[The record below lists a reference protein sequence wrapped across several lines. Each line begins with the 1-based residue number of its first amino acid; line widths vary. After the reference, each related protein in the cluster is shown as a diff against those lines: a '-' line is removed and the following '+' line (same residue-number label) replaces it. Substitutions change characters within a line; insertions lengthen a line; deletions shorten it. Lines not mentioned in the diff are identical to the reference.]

1 MYITVREIFR
11 KLAEEST
18 AYEFLDWPTWACRTS
33 GARNLLGYC
42 SRPLRAGLT
51 YAAPPALGFCCGGR
65 TTVCG
70 AAEKEKAT
78 LRVTKRAAL
87 EMRAVARTRLPVRL
101 RYCTSVTL
109 PLTKV
114 TFRSL

>member
-11 KLAEEST
+11 KLAEGST

-51 YAAPPALGFCCGGR
+51 YAAPPALGFCYGGR
-65 TTVCG
+65 TAVCG
-70 AAEKEKAT
+70 AAEKEKAARFE
-78 LRVTKRAAL
+78 LRS
-87 EMRAVARTRLPVRL
+87 VR
-101 RYCTSVTL
+101 
-109 PLTKV
+109 PWAIEE
-114 TFRSL
+114 RSLVGAAGAAAPLSG